1 MTYSYVNGVDK
12 FDELYNRIIKLLSIL
27 MEPIISLIFLTKLD
41 IANIPLEEVDVM
53 NS

>member
-1 MTYSYVNGVDK
+1 
-12 FDELYNRIIKLLSIL
+12 
-27 MEPIISLIFLTKLD
+27 MEPVTCVSLIFLTKLD

>member
-12 FDELYNRIIKLLSIL
+12 FDELYNRISYLIIL

-41 IANIPLEEVDVM
+41 IDNIPLEEVDVM